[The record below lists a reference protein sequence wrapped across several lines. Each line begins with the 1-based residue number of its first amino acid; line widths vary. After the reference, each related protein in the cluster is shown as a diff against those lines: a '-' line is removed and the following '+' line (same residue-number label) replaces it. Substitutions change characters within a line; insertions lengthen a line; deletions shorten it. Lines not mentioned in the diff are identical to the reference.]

1 MPDALSQQD
10 VLSSAKTLAIA
21 SHQLI
26 LAGKDAQRLPNDN
39 AAQHSL
45 AASIKG
51 VGESANSLLAT
62 VQRSSAEAERG
73 ERELEGRKQQ
83 ILALLKNVQP
93 NKATAEEVVIAARE
107 VLTSTADLVFA
118 NDQATIVEAGRGAY
132 TSIEKLLSNAAGA
145 AKLTSDP
152 NIQRG
157 ITGAAGNIA
166 RAMVE
171 LLEVAKLSRSD
182 EANLPKLEN
191 ASSKVTAATNQ
202 LVESLRKLPNAAE
215 VTLEDKNDLDKVA
228 EEELLKCANVIAEA
242 AKMLANAKPE
252 RKTPKIPGV
261 LDRIDIDTAIVD
273 AAQAIAN
280 ATGVLV
286 QHAYT
291 AQRERVEKKRPG
303 QRYNNDPNWANGL
316 ISASHNVADSVK
328 SLVNAAN
335 KAASGHADEE
345 ELVATARAVAASTAH
360 LVSASRAKADPNSQ
374 AHKSLSDA
382 AKSVASATSLL
393 VAAAA
398 KAGNLADEAAAED
411 AAIEMPFGGA
421 AGKAKELESHIKILK
436 LEKELERERTRM
448 LQMRKKK

>member
-1 MPDALSQQD
+1 
-10 VLSSAKTLAIA
+10 LAIA

-39 AAQHSL
+39 TAQHSL
-45 AASIKG
+45 AASVKG

-93 NKATAEEVVIAARE
+93 NKATAEEVVSAARE

-118 NDQATIVEAGRGAY
+118 NDQATIVEAGRAAY
-132 TSIEKLLSNAAGA
+132 SSVEKLLSNSAGA
-145 AKLTSDP
+145 AKLTTDA
-152 NIQRG
+152 NVQRG
-157 ITGAAGNIA
+157 ITGSAGNIA
-166 RAMVE
+166 RSMCE

-182 EANLPKLEN
+182 EANLPKLEK
-191 ASSKVTAATNQ
+191 ASANVTANCAL
-202 LVESLRKLPNAAE
+202 LVESLRKLPNAAN

-242 AKMLANAKPE
+242 AKLLASAKPE
-252 RKTPKIPGV
+252 RKTPKIAGV

-291 AQRERVEKKRPG
+291 AQRERVEKKRQPG
-303 QRYNNDPNWANGL
+303 QRYRNDPNWANGL

-335 KAASGHADEE
+335 KAASGHAEEE

-382 AKSVASATSLL
+382 AKSVATATSLL

-411 AAIEMPFGGA
+411 AAEAMPFGGA
-421 AGKAKELESHIKILK
+421 AGKAKELESQIKILK